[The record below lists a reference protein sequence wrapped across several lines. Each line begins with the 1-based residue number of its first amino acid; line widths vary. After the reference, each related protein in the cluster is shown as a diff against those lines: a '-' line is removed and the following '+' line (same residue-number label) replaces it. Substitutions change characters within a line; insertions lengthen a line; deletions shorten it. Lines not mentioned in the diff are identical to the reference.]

1 MSNSHVK
8 YDRHKDEL
16 DACINDPERQRVA
29 LTWLNQK
36 NTLDAWRHNRMYL
49 LIEPII
55 RFDSA
60 ATWLTVGDGR
70 FGTDAHALIEMGAEN
85 VHCSD
90 MSDALLKIG
99 NEKGF
104 IKAYSSQNAELINF
118 PDNGFDFVYCKEA
131 YHHFPRPLIALHEM
145 FRVAKRAVILTE
157 PRDLMIDS
165 GVFHFVL
172 DIIKTLL
179 GRGAQQTLFEPV
191 GNYIYTISE
200 REMEKF
206 LLGMHYRHIAY
217 NSINDAYEKGV
228 EFVDLAS
235 VDRNDKGM
243 IRRIRRKI
251 LVQDVMNALGIRKKG
266 LLSVAL
272 FKLEANQQLKEG
284 LISKGW
290 KFKELPKNPYL

>member
-1 MSNSHVK
+1 MSNSHIK

-36 NTLDAWRHNRMYL
+36 NTLDTWRHNRVYSL
-49 LIEPII
+49 VEPII
-55 RFDSA
+55 RCDSL

-70 FGTDAHALIEMGAEN
+70 FGTDAHALIEMGAKN

-99 NEKGF
+99 SEKGF

-118 PDNGFDFVYCKEA
+118 PDNSFDFVYCKEA
-131 YHHFPRPLIALHEM
+131 YHHFPRPFIALHEM
-145 FRVAKRAVILTE
+145 FRVAKTAVILTE
-157 PRDLMIDS
+157 PRDLVSDS
-165 GVFHFVL
+165 GTFQFVL

-179 GRGAQQTLFEPV
+179 GRDAQQNIFEPV

-217 NSINDAYEKGV
+217 NSINDAYEEGV

-235 VDRNDKGM
+235 VDPNDKAI

-251 LVQDVMNALGIRKKG
+251 VVQDAMDILGIRKRS
-266 LLSVAL
+266 LISVAL
-272 FKLEANQQLKEG
+272 FKLEPKQQLKKG
-284 LISKGW
+284 LTSKGW

>member
-1 MSNSHVK
+1 MSNDHVK
-8 YDRHKDEL
+8 YDRTEDEL
-16 DACINDPERQRVA
+16 DACINDPERRHLA
-29 LTWLNQK
+29 LTWLDQK
-36 NTLDAWRHNRMYL
+36 NTLDSWRHNRMYS
-49 LIEPII
+49 LIEPIV

-85 VHCSD
+85 VHASD

-104 IKAYSSQNAELINF
+104 IREYSSQNAEFINF
-118 PDNGFDFVYCKEA
+118 PNNSFDFVYCKEA

-145 FRVAKRAVILTE
+145 FRVAKTAVILTE

-165 GVFHFVL
+165 GAFQFVL
-172 DIIKTLL
+172 DIIKALL
-179 GRGAQQTLFEPV
+179 GRRAQQYSFEPV

-200 REMEKF
+200 RELEKF
-206 LLGMHYRHIAY
+206 LLGMHYRQIAY

-228 EFVDLAS
+228 EFVDLDS
-235 VDRNDKGM
+235 VDRKDKGM

-251 LVQDVMNALGIRKKG
+251 LVQDAMDTLRIRKKA
-266 LLSVAL
+266 LLSVTL
-272 FKLEANQQLKEG
+272 FKVEANQQLKEG